1 MIDFTQCEVNKFR
14 AYGGANGN
22 KINIRHQGEGYMLK
36 FPPVPTRS
44 KTISCTNSCISEY
57 LACHIFELLGIK
69 AQETLLGTYTDQRG
83 REKLVV
89 ACKDFTEGGKRLM
102 EFAQLKNACINSEQS
117 GYGTDLRDILQAIE
131 EQTLIPAG
139 QLKAHFWDMFIAD
152 ALLGNFD
159 RHNGNWGILVDE
171 ESQTAEIAP
180 VYDCGSCLY
189 PQLGAHEMQAV
200 LEDEREIKRRIY
212 EYPTSAIMNGGAKIS
227 YPRFIASLQNEDCN
241 QALERISAR
250 IDMEQIEALIRQ
262 TPGLLPVQRDF
273 YEVMIRE
280 RKEQIIDCGMAQLM
294 ESREHHFDGPRLEM

>member
-1 MIDFTQCEVNKFR
+1 MIDFTQCKVNKFR

-22 KINIRHQGEGYMLK
+22 KINIRYQGEGYMLK
-36 FPPVPTRS
+36 FPPIPTRS
-44 KTISCTNSCISEY
+44 KTIRYTNSCISEY
-57 LACHIFELLGIK
+57 LACHIFEVLGIK

-159 RHNGNWGILVDE
+159 RHKGNWGILVDE
-171 ESQTAEIAP
+171 ENQAAEIAP

-200 LEDEREIKRRIY
+200 LDDEREIKRRIY

-250 IDMEQIEALIRQ
+250 IDMEQIGALIRQ
-262 TPGLLPVQRDF
+262 TPGLLPVQQDF
-273 YEVMIRE
+273 YEVMILE
-280 RKEQIIDCGMAQLM
+280 RKEQIIDFGMAQLM
-294 ESREHHFDGPRLEM
+294 ESRKHRFDGPRLGM